1 MSVLLNTSLRL
12 RPIALACSLGLLLA
26 ACGDNELILEGE
38 RLPVRPDEQGAAN
51 QLADVPALSMGNAV
65 SNADWTHLNG
75 DTTHRA
81 DHVAVSHPLAQI
93 WSAGIGR
100 GTTREGRITS
110 GPIVVGG
117 TIYVMDT
124 TATVSAF
131 GTNGALLWQRD
142 LAPGREGRLDGF
154 GGGVSFGGGTLVA
167 GTGFGEVV
175 ALEPDTGAIRWR
187 QEIDAPV
194 RAAPTVSNGLA
205 YVVARNDQAFG
216 IDLKNGRIRWRAAG
230 IEPEAGIVGGASPAA
245 RAGLVVV
252 PYASGEVV
260 GVVARNGRRAWS
272 AALAGGRRGHVR
284 GRISDITGDPVID
297 GNVVYVANQSG
308 RFAALDRRSGQ
319 RIWSVNEGSNSPALP
334 VGDSVFLMT
343 DTGKLQRLRASDGS
357 LYWSVQLP
365 EFSDAKKRRGAHLHS
380 GPVLAGGRVIVA
392 SSDGVMRSFDP
403 STGAALGETAIG
415 GGGAAAQPAVAG
427 GRVYVISRNGT
438 LFAFQ

>member
-1 MSVLLNTSLRL
+1 M
-12 RPIALACSLGLLLA
+12 
-26 ACGDNELILEGE
+26 
-38 RLPVRPDEQGAAN
+38 
-51 QLADVPALSMGNAV
+51 
-65 SNADWTHLNG
+65 
-75 DTTHRA
+75 
-81 DHVAVSHPLAQI
+81 
-93 WSAGIGR
+93 
-100 GTTREGRITS
+100 
-110 GPIVVGG
+110 
-117 TIYVMDT
+117 
-124 TATVSAF
+124 
-131 GTNGALLWQRD
+131 
-142 LAPGREGRLDGF
+142 
-154 GGGVSFGGGTLVA
+154 SFGNDTLVA

-175 ALEPDTGAIRWR
+175 ALEPGTGEIRWR

-194 RAAPTVSNGLA
+194 RAAPTVANGLA
-205 YVVARNDQAFG
+205 YAVARNDQAFG
-216 IDLKNGRIRWRAAG
+216 IDLKNGRIRWRTSG

-284 GRISDITGDPVID
+284 GRISDITGDPVIA

-334 VGDSVFLMT
+334 VGDSVFVMT

-365 EFSDAKKRRGAHLHS
+365 EFSNAEKRRGAHLHS
-380 GPVLAGGRVIVA
+380 GPVLAGGRIIVA
-392 SSDGVMRSFDP
+392 SSDGAMRSFDP
-403 STGAALGETAIG
+403 STGAALGETPIG

-427 GRVYVISRNGT
+427 GRVYVLSRNGT